1 MTLEEELKQIDF
13 EIRRLKIQYDL
24 YFYGTVPRPP
34 NDQRDALA
42 RQVRRLQGVEMR
54 NMADRFLYNSVVNKF
69 NTFVELWAKL
79 LRNKEEGA
87 RAHPLAVRTAQR
99 SARAELGG
107 SRPGPAPD
115 LDPAK
120 GQPPAKAKA
129 HPAGAR
135 HRESAPTFRISSSG
149 HRQDPTLRGLY
160 DSFVAARQAAGDSRS
175 VGFDTFARE
184 VARQAAAIK
193 GKADCESVE
202 FTIYSRD
209 NKVTLKARPS
219 GHGR

>member
-24 YFYGTVPRPP
+24 YFYGTLARPP

-54 NMADRFLYNSVVNKF
+54 NMADRFLYNNVVNKF
-69 NTFVELWAKL
+69 NTFVELWTKL
-79 LRNKEEGA
+79 LRNKEEGT
-87 RAHPLAVRTAQR
+87 RAHPLAVRTAKR

-107 SRPGPAPD
+107 SRPAPAPD
-115 LDPAK
+115 P
-120 GQPPAKAKA
+120 G
-129 HPAGAR
+129 PAGAPPSARPKAHAGDAR
-135 HRESAPTFRISSSG
+135 HHEPAPTFRIAAG
-149 HRQDPTLRGLY
+149 QGQDPSLRRLY

-209 NKVTLKARPS
+209 SKVTLKARPS
-219 GHGR
+219 GRGR

>member
-69 NTFVELWAKL
+69 NTFIELWAKL
-79 LRNKEEGA
+79 LRNKEEGS
-87 RAHPLAVRTAQR
+87 RTHPLAVRTAQR
-99 SARAELGG
+99 SARAEMGG
-107 SRPGPAPD
+107 SQPAPPPDPGPAR
-115 LDPAK
+115 
-120 GQPPAKAKA
+120 GQPSARPPAR
-129 HPAGAR
+129 PADER
-135 HRESAPTFRISSSG
+135 HREAAPTFRIAAG
-149 HRQDPTLRGLY
+149 HGQEPSLRGLY
-160 DSFVAARQAAGDSRS
+160 DNFVAARQAAGDRRS
-175 VGFDTFARE
+175 IGFDTFARE

-193 GKADCESVE
+193 GKADCDSVE

-219 GHGR
+219 GRGR